1 MTRPAARLRGFM
13 LVEIIG
19 VLVLGLALAG
29 ILGKLVI
36 DAVYLQRIAA
46 EHANR
51 VAVMDSLTRSLRQ
64 DALATVAY
72 EMKAS
77 RLTLKTVTADGPADV
92 VYALE
97 PGLLRRIL
105 SGTEDR
111 VWRSLRLRFAW
122 RREQGPR
129 GDVLLLDLIETPPA
143 RASAHPRRTYT
154 AAFGLPATG
163 AQPAV
168 GGEEL

>member
-1 MTRPAARLRGFM
+1 MIRPAARLRGFM

-19 VLVLGLALAG
+19 VLALGLALAG

-36 DAVYLQRIAA
+36 DAIYLQRIAA

-51 VAVMDSLTRSLRQ
+51 VAVMDSLTRSLRR
-64 DALATVAY
+64 DALAAVAY
-72 EMKAS
+72 EWDAS
-77 RLTLKTVTADGPADV
+77 RLNLRTVTGDGPADV
-92 VYALE
+92 VYTLE
-97 PGLLRRIL
+97 PEGVQRIL
-105 SGTEDR
+105 GSREDR

-122 RREQGPR
+122 GREQGPR

-143 RASAHPRRTYT
+143 RAAALPGRTYT
-154 AAFGLPATG
+154 VPFGLPASA
-163 AQPAV
+163 AQPGA